1 MQRKLT
7 VDEGNK
13 LSAAKCWIDDVIRIF
28 DKSNAKDFATLV
40 QAYSICVDMLMHW
53 TNDGKPRKEPVS
65 DSNPVVSHVDLP
77 ESVLRLIAI
86 GLVVE
91 KYTNSRGFE
100 FIDGRLSLEE
110 AGRHVSELLS
120 QSNAA
125 ALKPEEQPRPSRPAQ
140 VTPINPQ

>member
-1 MQRKLT
+1 MQRELT
-7 VDEGNK
+7 ADEGNK
-13 LSAAKCWIDDVIRIF
+13 LSAAKCWIDDVIRMF
-28 DKSNAKDFATLV
+28 DKSNAKDFTTLA
-40 QAYSICVDMLMHW
+40 QAFCICEDMLMHW
-53 TNDGKPRKEPVS
+53 TNDGKPRKQPVS
-65 DSNPVVSHVDLP
+65 NSNPVVSHVDLP

-110 AGRHVSELLS
+110 AGRLVSKLVS

-125 ALKPEEQPRPSRPAQ
+125 AFKPEEQPRPSRPAQ
-140 VTPINPQ
+140 ITPIVP